1 MANFC
6 DTPLQWF
13 FAMMPVMTPKPIDA
27 PQQARVRQA
36 TQTCVTHASGLFER
50 DFVVPPVHFDLTG
63 RATGQYRVLR
73 GDAMIRYN
81 PFIFA
86 RYFEDNLNE
95 TVPHEVAHFV
105 VDQLWGLRRV
115 RAHGAEWQS
124 VMRALG
130 AEPRATA
137 CYDLTGLPVRR
148 QRRFAYRCA
157 CNTHQLTT
165 CRHNR
170 VQRGQARYHCRQCGQ
185 PLVID

>member
-1 MANFC
+1 MIA
-6 DTPLQWF
+6 
-13 FAMMPVMTPKPIDA
+13 AMSPQPIDA
-27 PQQARVRQA
+27 PQQAQVRQA
-36 TQTCVTHASGLFER
+36 TLACVARAAGLFER
-50 DFVVPPVHFDLTG
+50 EFVAPPVQFDLIG
-63 RATGQYRVLR
+63 RAAGQYRVLR
-73 GDAMIRYN
+73 GDVSIRYN

-130 AEPRATA
+130 VEPRATA
-137 CYDLTGLPVRR
+137 RYDLTGLPGRR

-170 VQRGQARYHCRQCGQ
+170 VQRGKARYHCRRCGQ

>member
-1 MANFC
+1 MM
-6 DTPLQWF
+6 
-13 FAMMPVMTPKPIDA
+13 FAMFPESISV
-27 PQQARVRQA
+27 PQRSQVLQA
-36 TQTCVTHASGLFER
+36 TQDCVVRAAGLFEHV
-50 DFVVPPVHFDLTG
+50 FVAPPVRFDLSG
-63 RATGQYRVLR
+63 RAAGQYRVF
-73 GDAMIRYN
+73 GSEVAIRYN
-81 PFIFA
+81 PYIFA

-137 CYDLTGLPVRR
+137 RYDLTGLPVRR
-148 QRRFAYRCA
+148 QRRFAYRCT
-157 CNTHQLTT
+157 CRRHELTT

-170 VQRGQARYHCRQCGQ
+170 VQRGDARYHCRYCGQ
-185 PLVID
+185 PLVIDGT

>member
-1 MANFC
+1 
-6 DTPLQWF
+6 
-13 FAMMPVMTPKPIDA
+13 MMPAMSAEPIDMS
-27 PQQARVRQA
+27 RQA
-36 TQTCVTHASGLFER
+36 QVQRATQDCVAHAAELFGR
-50 DFVVPPVHFDLTG
+50 AFVTPPVQFDLSG
-63 RATGQYRVLR
+63 RAAGQYRVQR
-73 GDAMIRYN
+73 GKAAIRYN
-81 PFIFA
+81 PWIFA

-137 CYDLTGLPVRR
+137 RYDLTGLPVRR
-148 QRRFAYRCA
+148 QRRFAYRCGCRSHA
-157 CNTHQLTT
+157 LTT

-170 VQRGQARYHCRQCGQ
+170 VQRGEARYHCRRCGQ
-185 PLVID
+185 RLVPDFL

>member
-1 MANFC
+1 
-6 DTPLQWF
+6 
-13 FAMMPVMTPKPIDA
+13 MPVMSAEPIDEL
-27 PQQARVRQA
+27 QQVQVRQA
-36 TQTCVTHASGLFER
+36 TQACVARAAGLFER
-50 DFVVPPVHFDLTG
+50 GFVTPPVRFDLSG
-63 RATGQYRVLR
+63 CAAGQYRVLR
-73 GDAMIRYN
+73 GEAAIRYN
-81 PFIFA
+81 PWIFA
-86 RYFEDNLNE
+86 RYFDDNLSE

-137 CYDLTGLPVRR
+137 RYDLTGLPVRR

-157 CNTHQLTT
+157 CRAHELTT

-170 VQRGQARYHCRQCGQ
+170 VQRGEARYHCRQCGHT
-185 PLVID
+185 LVIDRP